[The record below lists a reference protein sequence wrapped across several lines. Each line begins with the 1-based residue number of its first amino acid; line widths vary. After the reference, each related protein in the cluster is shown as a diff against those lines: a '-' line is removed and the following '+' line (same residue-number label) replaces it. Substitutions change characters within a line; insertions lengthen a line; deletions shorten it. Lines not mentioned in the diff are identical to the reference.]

1 MEFIKPVPYC
11 TYNPSSFHSV
21 PIWLNRIQL
30 SLLILLFNP
39 ITIIVYS
46 PSFRFNRDRD
56 TLSIEESRLQ
66 PPLRRH
72 WKYKLTFLGRGAEVR
87 KGRRWTK
94 TVFAKF
100 PSNYKLAIHISTD
113 FQNAITMSPAHD
125 DTQRDIWIWE
135 GEHAKI
141 ALYFATV

>member
-66 PPLRRH
+66 PPFRRH
-72 WKYKLTFLGRGAEVR
+72 WKYKLTFLGRAEVR
-87 KGRRWTK
+87 KGRRGEQKLSLQNSHLIINSQFTFQQIFK
-94 TVFAKF
+94 TQLRCHQHTTTHRETYEYERGK
-100 PSNYKLAIHISTD
+100 
-113 FQNAITMSPAHD
+113 
-125 DTQRDIWIWE
+125 
-135 GEHAKI
+135 HAKI